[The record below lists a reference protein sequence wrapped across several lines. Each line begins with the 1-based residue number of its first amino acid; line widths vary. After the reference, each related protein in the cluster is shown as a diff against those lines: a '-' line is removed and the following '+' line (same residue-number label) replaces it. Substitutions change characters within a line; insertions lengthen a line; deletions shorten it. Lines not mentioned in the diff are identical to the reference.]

1 MSIILICVL
10 IFHFICCKQ
19 YSLVSFLIQCNVCFY
34 FASLATLIHF
44 YLWSWL
50 IHLELV
56 LPSYLVIATHHSFC
70 VFLYFKLNWVFWFA
84 FLCLFFLIPFFL
96 HSLEVYVYV
105 STSHSTP
112 CERRGSKIPTLLC
125 LACVSWVWGAWEL
138 AWHVTSIGL
147 NQKRKKKQHWE
158 KIIHISTLGHKKA
171 QAYPR
176 PDMVQAGGCWQGAIY
191 KFCPGFHR
199 QMVPIQA
206 ELIKEILATRWRRRL
221 VLWTEGQIGP
231 IRVLLRNAWKLFSG
245 KWSLWT
251 SAKPSEW

>member
-1 MSIILICVL
+1 MFMTNTFGISSSILSGYFYPLTVFVFYLFLNWTGCFDLLSCVY
-10 IFHFICCKQ
+10 F
-19 YSLVSFLIQCNVCFY
+19 SSFLF
-34 FASLATLIHF
+34 
-44 YLWSWL
+44 
-50 IHLELV
+50 
-56 LPSYLVIATHHSFC
+56 SYIV
-70 VFLYFKLNWVFWFA
+70 
-84 FLCLFFLIPFFL
+84 
-96 HSLEVYVYV
+96 SLEVYIYV
-105 STSHSTP
+105 STSHSAA

-176 PDMVQAGGCWQGAIY
+176 PDMVQAGGSWQGAIY

-206 ELIKEILATRWRRRL
+206 ELIKETLATRWRRRL
-221 VLWTEGQIGP
+221 VLWAEGQIGP

>member
-1 MSIILICVL
+1 MVMTNTFGISSSILSGYCYPPQFLCFILNWTGCFDLLSCVY
-10 IFHFICCKQ
+10 F
-19 YSLVSFLIQCNVCFY
+19 SSFLF
-34 FASLATLIHF
+34 
-44 YLWSWL
+44 
-50 IHLELV
+50 
-56 LPSYLVIATHHSFC
+56 SYIG
-70 VFLYFKLNWVFWFA
+70 
-84 FLCLFFLIPFFL
+84 
-96 HSLEVYVYV
+96 SLEVYIYV
-105 STSHSTP
+105 PTSHSAA

>member
-1 MSIILICVL
+1 MFMTNTFGISSSILSGYFYPLTVFVFYLFLNWTGCFDLLSCVY
-10 IFHFICCKQ
+10 F
-19 YSLVSFLIQCNVCFY
+19 SSFLF
-34 FASLATLIHF
+34 
-44 YLWSWL
+44 
-50 IHLELV
+50 
-56 LPSYLVIATHHSFC
+56 SYIV
-70 VFLYFKLNWVFWFA
+70 
-84 FLCLFFLIPFFL
+84 
-96 HSLEVYVYV
+96 SLEVYIYV
-105 STSHSTP
+105 STSHSAA
-112 CERRGSKIPTLLC
+112 CERRGSKIPTLLR

-176 PDMVQAGGCWQGAIY
+176 PDMVQAGGSWQGAIY

-199 QMVPIQA
+199 QIVPIQA